1 MGRKGLVVLAVIV
14 LLCVLGYLAVQR
26 SQQQDVAQLEQA
38 PWLAAEQGY
47 LNTLQALEVE
57 QPGQPPVR
65 IERRGEQWVVPAKA
79 DYPAAPQAL
88 VELLRALREARSV
101 EAKTANPQWH
111 ARLGL
116 AEEGAADEQAL
127 RLKLHFDGHP
137 DLGLRLGNPSQQGSG
152 QLVRR
157 AGEDQVWLIDQ
168 RLQVPTHELD
178 WLDRRVT
185 NIPFTAIAR
194 LELRYADGEKLTLS
208 RADAQQYNFAVD
220 NLRKEQKLSFE
231 GAANSVALVF
241 SNLQFADAAPLA
253 QVSFK
258 QAPMLQFN
266 LRGFSGQLL
275 EGALYKQG
283 EQHWL
288 VLGEHE
294 GFTAD
299 EVSARSDWAYR
310 LEPEQVQ
317 RLAKKLRDLLAKSS

>member
-1 MGRKGLVVLAVIV
+1 MGRKGLIALIVIV

-26 SQQQDVAQLEQA
+26 GQQQSTAQIESA

-47 LNTLQALEVE
+47 LNTLQALEIE
-57 QPGQPPVR
+57 QPGQPSVR
-65 IERRGEQWVVPAKA
+65 IERRGDTWVVPAKA

-88 VELLRALREARSV
+88 AELLRALREARTQ

-157 AGEDQVWLIDQ
+157 AGENQVWLIDQ
-168 RLQVPTHELD
+168 QLQVPTRELD

-185 NIPFTAIAR
+185 DIPFTRIAR
-194 LELRYADGEKLTLS
+194 LELRYADGEKLTLT
-208 RADAQQYNFAVD
+208 RADAQQYNFAVAE
-220 NLRKEQKLSFE
+220 LRKEQKLSFE
-231 GAANSVALVF
+231 GAANGVALVF

-253 QVSFK
+253 QIGFM
-258 QAPMLQFN
+258 QAPMLQFS
-266 LRGFSGQLL
+266 LSGFAEEKL

-283 EQHWL
+283 EQYWL
-288 VLGEHE
+288 VLGERE
-294 GFTAD
+294 GFNAA

-310 LEPEQVQ
+310 LEPDQVQ
-317 RLAKKLRDLLAKSS
+317 RLAKKLRDLLVKSP

>member
-157 AGEDQVWLIDQ
+157 AGEDQVWLIDRQ
-168 RLQVPTHELD
+168 LQVPTRELD

-185 NIPFTAIAR
+185 DIPFTAIAR

-231 GAANSVALVF
+231 GAANGVALVF

-266 LRGFSGQLL
+266 LSGFSGQLL

-294 GFTAD
+294 GFTTG
-299 EVSARSDWAYR
+299 EISARSDWAYR
-310 LEPEQVQ
+310 LEPEQVK